1 MSGDPFP
8 RALTEGRW
16 ETIRTGHELVFVG
29 GDRMIDWE
37 PSSGHYRLWAYDQT
51 PNHGQDPLPGRAIC
65 EGTWSS
71 IGRGHELTYLFKD
84 RLLDWEPATGNY
96 RVWEFDRD
104 ARGGDPFPTL
114 TCEGN
119 WETIGRGHRF
129 IYLDGDLVLD
139 WNVPTGD
146 YRVWRVDRNDRKDP
160 FPGRPVV
167 EGNWSTI
174 RTGHELVYLSKNRML
189 DWQSASGVYRVWQV
203 DRDGS
208 GGDLLP
214 GAAVMEGEWSTIRG
228 HDRKLLRV
236 NERQVLD
243 WDPSSGQYRVW
254 EVDV

>member
-16 ETIRTGHELVFVG
+16 ETIRAGHELVFVG

-37 PSSGHYRLWAYDQT
+37 PASGHYRLWAYDQT

-65 EGTWSS
+65 EGNWSS

-84 RLLDWEPATGNY
+84 RLLDWEPSTGNY
-96 RVWEFDRD
+96 RVWAFDRD
-104 ARGGDPFPTL
+104 ATGGDPFPRL

-146 YRVWRVDRNDRKDP
+146 YRVWRVDRNDTKDP

-174 RTGHELVYLSKNRML
+174 RTGHELVYLSRNRML
-189 DWQSASGVYRVWQV
+189 DWTSATGEYRVWEV
-203 DRDGS
+203 DREG
-208 GGDLLP
+208 GKGDLLP
-214 GAAVMEGEWSTIRG
+214 GAAVMEGTWSTIRG
-228 HDRKLLRV
+228 GERKLIRV
-236 NERQVLD
+236 NEKQVLD

-254 EVDV
+254 HVDV